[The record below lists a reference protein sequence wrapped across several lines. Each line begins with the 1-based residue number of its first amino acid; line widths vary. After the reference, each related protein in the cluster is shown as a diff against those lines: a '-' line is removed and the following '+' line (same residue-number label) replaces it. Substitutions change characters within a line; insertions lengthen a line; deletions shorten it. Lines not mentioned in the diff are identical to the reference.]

1 VGGGGVEVDD
11 VTTRVGKEEEGGQ
24 VTGGLHTR
32 LLLPVLL
39 PCTSGSISQ
48 RYGSLDPDPCQNFM
62 DPQQQH
68 W

>member
-1 VGGGGVEVDD
+1 MGGGGVEVDD

-39 PCTSGSISQ
+39 PCTVHTRQCCGSMKFWI
-48 RYGSLDPDPCQNFM
+48 RIRIR
-62 DPQQQH
+62 
-68 W
+68 